1 MPEYQLH
8 VAIALTAG
16 LVTSLGLFAL
26 AGPEEKKNALP
37 TFVEGDEA
45 LERDPYDVAT
55 AEDFVDGVPI
65 DEQRFWSKVC
75 GERPFRIN
83 SRARYSCG
91 DGGGR

>member
-16 LVTSLGLFAL
+16 LATSLGLFLL

-45 LERDPYDVAT
+45 LERDPFDVAS
-55 AEDFVDGVPI
+55 AEDFVDGTPI
-65 DEQRFWSKVC
+65 DEQQFWSKVC
-75 GERPFRIN
+75 GEHSFSFN
-83 SRARYSCG
+83 SRVRCSCAHI
-91 DGGGR
+91 GGA